1 MRKVRVIATW
11 LELIHFMQ
19 HLIHGCMFAIKR
31 KILKENIDHIE
42 MKKFYREKRRISM
55 KIWKQHDLFD
65 IVFAYSYPYSDYQIH
80 KKNSVTR
87 QMMNVRCDVCAHWIK
102 ME

>member
-65 IVFAYSYPYSDYQIH
+65 IVFAYSHPYSDYQIH
-80 KKNSVTR
+80 KKTV
-87 QMMNVRCDVCAHWIK
+87 
-102 ME
+102 